1 MFRTAI
7 QLYTLHDLGD
17 SLPELLARVG
27 ETDFD
32 GVEFAGLGSSNPSIV
47 NDALNKAGLDIA
59 GAHVDADLLAES
71 VEETVSRYQQ
81 VGCGTFVVPYL
92 DESYFET
99 RDAVE
104 RTAEELSKFGERLSE
119 EGISLH
125 YHNHDH
131 EFVPLNG
138 RTAFDIL
145 VETTTQ
151 VNFELDVGW
160 VAAAGHDPVELLDE
174 LGSQV
179 SLVHIKD
186 VRTDSREPVELGE
199 GDVDLRA
206 CAEAAR
212 RTGVE
217 WLIYEHDQPNDLMA
231 SLQHG
236 SEYLLALE

>member
-1 MFRTAI
+1 MFRTAV
-7 QLYTLHDLGD
+7 QLYTLRGLGD
-17 SLPELLARVG
+17 SLPELLTHVG
-27 ETDFD
+27 KTGFD
-32 GVEFAGLGSSNPSIV
+32 GVEFAGLRDSNPSLL
-47 NDALNKAGLDIA
+47 NNALDRAGLDIA
-59 GAHVDADLLAES
+59 GAHIDADLLAES
-71 VEETVSRYQQ
+71 IEGTISRYQQ
-81 VGCGTFVVPYL
+81 VGCETFVVPYL
-92 DESYFET
+92 DESNFET
-99 RDAVE
+99 LDAVE
-104 RTAEELSKFGERLSE
+104 RIAEELSELGERLSK

-131 EFVPLNG
+131 EFASLDG

-160 VAAAGHDPVELLDE
+160 VAAAGHDPVELLEE
-174 LGSQV
+174 LGSRV

-186 VRTDSREPVELGE
+186 VRTDSREPVKLGE

-212 RTGVE
+212 RTGAE
-217 WLIYEHDQPNDLMA
+217 WLIYEHDQPDDSMA

-236 SEYLLALE
+236 FEYFQTFD